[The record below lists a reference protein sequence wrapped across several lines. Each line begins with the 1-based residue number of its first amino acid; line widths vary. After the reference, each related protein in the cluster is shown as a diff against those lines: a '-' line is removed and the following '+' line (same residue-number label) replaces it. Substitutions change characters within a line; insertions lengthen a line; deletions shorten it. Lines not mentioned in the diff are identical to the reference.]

1 MIPARIVPALLAMLK
16 KNTLV
21 IFVFLVSC
29 VGFVCHVGAS
39 STVRYAPQQDANS
52 DKDAPTF
59 QRVCSNCHPIA
70 RVTAT
75 RRLKK
80 QWEETIEAMITSR
93 GAKVSDE
100 DFDTILGYLAR
111 NYGRVN
117 VNQAPADELIEVLA
131 VTDTVAGA
139 IVSYRTE
146 HGAFADFDAL
156 AKVPGIDKD
165 ALEKKRDA
173 IAF

>member
-1 MIPARIVPALLAMLK
+1 MSKHA
-16 KNTLV
+16 TLV
-21 IFVFLVSC
+21 VFVFLVSG
-29 VGFVCHVGAS
+29 VGLVSHAGAS
-39 STVRYAPQQDANS
+39 SATFAQPQDATA

-59 QRVCSNCHPIA
+59 QRVCSNCHPIT

-80 QWEETIEAMITSR
+80 QWEEVMETMITSR

-117 VNQAPADELIEVLA
+117 VNQAPADELSEVLA
-131 VTDTVAGA
+131 VSDAVAGA
-139 IVSYRTE
+139 IVSYRSE
-146 HGAFADFDAL
+146 HGTFADFDAL
-156 AKVPGIDKD
+156 TKVPGIDKD

>member
-1 MIPARIVPALLAMLK
+1 MIPARIVPALPAMLK
-16 KNTLV
+16 KNTLLV
-21 IFVFLVSC
+21 FVFLVSC
-29 VGFVCHVGAS
+29 VGFVCRAVAS
-39 STVRYAPQQDANS
+39 SSVIHAPQQDANT

-59 QRVCSNCHPIA
+59 QRVCSNCHPLA
-70 RVTAT
+70 RVTGT

-80 QWEETIEAMITSR
+80 QWEEVIETMITSR
-93 GAKVSDE
+93 GAKVTDE

-117 VNQAPADELIEVLA
+117 VNQAPADELSEILA
-131 VTDTVAGA
+131 VPDSVAGA

-146 HGAFADFDAL
+146 HGTFADFDAL
-156 AKVPGIDKD
+156 TKVPGVDKD

>member
-1 MIPARIVPALLAMLK
+1 MFTTLT
-16 KNTLV
+16 KNTKNFKLFSFV
-21 IFVFLVSC
+21 IFVVS
-29 VGFVCHVGAS
+29 VSFVVAS
-39 STVRYAPQQDANS
+39 VAPSSVTYAHQQDASS

-59 QRVCSNCHPIA
+59 QRVCSNCHPLA
-70 RVTAT
+70 RVTGT

-80 QWEETIEAMITSR
+80 QWEEVIETMITSR

-117 VNQAPADELIEVLA
+117 VNQAPADELSEVLA
-131 VTDTVAGA
+131 VSDTVAGA

-146 HGAFADFDAL
+146 HGTFADFDAL
-156 AKVPGIDKD
+156 TKVPGIDKD

-173 IAF
+173 ISF

>member
-1 MIPARIVPALLAMLK
+1 MLK
-16 KNTLV
+16 KLTKTTKEFNLKFFVLV
-21 IFVFLVSC
+21 VLVG
-29 VGFVCHVGAS
+29 GFAFSMMPRLAGQA
-39 STVRYAPQQDANS
+39 QDASS

-80 QWEETIEAMITSR
+80 QWEETIETMITSR

-117 VNQAPADELIEVLA
+117 VNQAPADELSEVLA
-131 VTDTVAGA
+131 VPDTVAGA

-146 HGAFADFDAL
+146 HGTFADFDAL
-156 AKVPGIDKD
+156 TKVPGIDKE